1 MKHFP
6 NVIFRRILKLDEM
19 HSECRI
25 QNDLLPKINYWP
37 KTKVI
42 LCEVLKIELI
52 TQIFIFIE
60 NDLK

>member
-1 MKHFP
+1 
-6 NVIFRRILKLDEM
+6 M